1 MDYYEKEIYGDMLY
15 WERKITRKPSII
27 GSLPKAV
34 QNKINNWLPEKFH
47 QAITAIVEKMVKG
60 IQLGTS
66 MFTSSLEPNTPLA
79 IREKL
84 VSDKIKFYKK
94 TAAVEGGI
102 TGAGGIIM
110 GFVDFPAFLGIK
122 FRMLM
127 EIGSLYGYHVSDFRE
142 RLFLLHVF
150 QLAFCTHAKRLEV
163 LNLIKNWEKYS
174 HKLPSK
180 IEDFDWKTFQLEY
193 RDYLDL
199 AKLAQLIP
207 VIGAGVGV
215 VVNYRLVNHLGE
227 TAMNCYRL
235 RYFSQKEAQNL

>member
-1 MDYYEKEIYGDMLY
+1 MDSYLQRAYGEVKA
-15 WERKITRKPSII
+15 WESKISRKPSVIA
-27 GSLPKAV
+27 SLPNAV
-34 QNKINNWLPEKFH
+34 QRKINNWLPERLH
-47 QAITAIVEKMVKG
+47 QAITLIVEKMVKG
-60 IQLGTS
+60 IQFGAS
-66 MFTSSLEPNTPLA
+66 FFTANMPEGSPFAL
-79 IREKL
+79 REL
-84 VSDKIKFYKK
+84 MVREKIKFYKK

-110 GFVDFPAFLGIK
+110 GMVDFPAFLGIK

-127 EIGSLYGYHVSDFRE
+127 EIASLYGYSVADYKE

-150 QLAFCTHAKRLEV
+150 QLAFSSHTKRLEV
-163 LNLIKNWEKYS
+163 LNVIKNWEKYS
-174 HKLPSK
+174 TKLPAK

-207 VIGAGVGV
+207 VVGAGVGV
-215 VVNYRLVNHLGE
+215 VVNYRLVNHLGV

-235 RYFSQKEAQNL
+235 RHFQQEQV